1 MNNFFYSGQIRRFLQ
16 QFIRLLS
23 NFQVEL
29 GKDRT
34 GNRSLLQ
41 VPIYYGDSSR
51 QAATI
56 LRNNSENS
64 MASVP
69 AMSVYIGGLRYDQ
82 RRMQEPFHVSKVHI
96 RERAVDT
103 QGNLT
108 NQQGDLVT
116 VERLMPVPYNLTLKC
131 DIWTSNTDQKLQLL
145 EQIAVLFN
153 PSLEIQST
161 DNYVDW
167 TSLTYVTL
175 TDTNFTSR
183 TVPVGTED
191 PIDIATLTFDIP
203 IWLSAPAKVKRMG
216 VIQKIIEGIWDSQ
229 GTIDHVYNDFD
240 LANSVL
246 LSKRSYTPQGWNILY
261 LGNTIKLFESD
272 NQTMYSPT
280 ESNASGA
287 NADWKI
293 LISDFG
299 TLHNGIS
306 QVRLTQGDITVV
318 GTVAYHPSDSS
329 LLLFTPVVDTL
340 PANNLP
346 PVTAIINPETVK
358 VDSSLLSP
366 AVGTRFLLLG
376 DIGDPANVNGAAV
389 WNRTGFP
396 QLIARTNDI
405 IEFNGTN
412 WFVSFD
418 SSSVTSVKYLTNLR
432 TNTQYKWKNNQ
443 WTRSVE
449 GRYGAGA
456 WSFVP

>member
-23 NFQVEL
+23 NFQVEI
-29 GKDRT
+29 GKNRT
-34 GNRSLLQ
+34 GNTSLLQ

-64 MASVP
+64 IASVP
-69 AMSVYIGGLRYDQ
+69 AMSVYISALRYDQ
-82 RRMQEPFHVSKVHI
+82 RRMQEPFHVSKLHI
-96 RERAVDT
+96 RERAVDQ

-116 VERLMPVPYNLTLKC
+116 VERLMPVPYILTLKC

-161 DNYVDW
+161 DNYIDW
-167 TSLTYVTL
+167 TSLTYISL

-183 TVPVGTED
+183 SVPVGTED

-216 VIQKIIEGIWDSQ
+216 VIQKIIEGIWDSR

-240 LANSVL
+240 LSNSEL
-246 LSKRSYTPQGWNILY
+246 LSKRSYTPQNCNILY
-261 LGNTIKLFESD
+261 LGNTLKLFESD
-272 NQTMYSPT
+272 NQTEYLPNDSA
-280 ESNASGA
+280 ASGEP
-287 NADWKI
+287 ADWKI

-306 QVRLTQGDITVV
+306 QIRLTQQDITII
-318 GTVAYHPSDSS
+318 GTVAYHPTDSS
-329 LLLFTPVVDTL
+329 LLLFTPMVDTL
-340 PANNLP
+340 PANNLA
-346 PVTAIINPETVK
+346 PVMAIINPETVK
-358 VDSSLLSP
+358 VDSSLLNP
-366 AVGTRFLLLG
+366 AINTRFLLLG
-376 DIGDPANVNGAAV
+376 NIGDSDNVDGAPV
-389 WNRTGFP
+389 WNRPGFP
-396 QLIARTNDI
+396 QLIAETNDI

-418 SSSVTSVKYLTNLR
+418 SSSINTVKYLTNLR